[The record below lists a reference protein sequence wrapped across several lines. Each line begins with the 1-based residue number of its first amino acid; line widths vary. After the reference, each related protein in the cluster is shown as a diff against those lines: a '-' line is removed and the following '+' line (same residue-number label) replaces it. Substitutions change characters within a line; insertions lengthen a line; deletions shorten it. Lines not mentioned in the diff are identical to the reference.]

1 MIYELRVYHCVP
13 GRLPDLIKR
22 FDTLTLPLWKKHGIQ
37 QAGFWTTA
45 IGPSNQDLTYM
56 LKWESLDD
64 RAKRFAEFAA
74 DPEWIAGRAETEK
87 SGQIVASITNT
98 ILQPTTFSS
107 VK

>member
-87 SGQIVASITNT
+87 NGQIVASITNT

-107 VK
+107 VQ